1 MQAMNYQIT
10 ASGGLMADQK
20 QDKKHE
26 ERIKEMREKEFRK
39 RQKREEDMK
48 RESSEG
54 FEKKIAGD

>member
-1 MQAMNYQIT
+1 MQAMSNQST
-10 ASGGLMADQK
+10 ATGGLMADQK

-39 RQKREEDMK
+39 RQKREEDIK
-48 RESSEG
+48 RESSDG

>member
-1 MQAMNYQIT
+1 MYYQST
-10 ASGGLMADQK
+10 ATGGLMAEQK

-39 RQKREEDMK
+39 RQKREEDIK
-48 RESSEG
+48 RESTDG